1 MEDLAFVSLPM
12 WIEEGRNKKIGEMRI
27 ILDLL
32 QSRQYLSKGKKLN
45 QV

>member
-1 MEDLAFVSLPM
+1 MGDLAFVSLPM
-12 WIEEGRNKKIGEMRI
+12 WIEEERNKKIGEMRI

-32 QSRQYLSKGKKLN
+32 QLRQYLSKRKKLN